1 MVPLGPGAGG
11 GSSPLSEGLLPTVP
25 ATQSRPGGR
34 SCFAPWANPEM
45 GEQPPAPEGRAP
57 GREACGRHRGPRVP
71 VQPSCRQLPSP
82 ERVRQATSWRSSFG
96 SSQHPPLSHA
106 GTSTVPTVPARRV

>member
-25 ATQSRPGGR
+25 VTQSRPGGR

-45 GEQPPAPEGRAP
+45 GEQPPATEGRAT
-57 GREACGRHRGPRVP
+57 GSDGCGRHRGLRVT
-71 VQPSCRQLPSP
+71 VQPSCRQLPFP
-82 ERVRQATSWRSSFG
+82 ELLGQATSWS
-96 SSQHPPLSHA
+96 
-106 GTSTVPTVPARRV
+106 